1 MTRRDSRLA
10 DCSRPAMI
18 LLALALSGAL
28 GACYTA
34 VRHPAAGEPVAVRSD
49 ETCYRCHSAG
59 AAADPDLYPWGEYY
73 GQSTS
78 PWINYYASPWWYE
91 SRWERNPPSS
101 GEHEEPGAATLSD
114 RQGWGRRPRSVA
126 GSDSLRTRG
135 SGLPPAP
142 IVSAP
147 PVAPMPSGTPT
158 GQTTGTTPGTGEKK
172 KEEKKLE
179 RRALRR

>member
-1 MTRRDSRLA
+1 MIRIHPRLA
-10 DCSRPAMI
+10 ETGRSAAF

-34 VRHPAAGEPVAVRSD
+34 IRHPAAGEPVAARSD

-59 AAADPDLYPWGEYY
+59 ATADPDLYPWGEYY
-73 GQSTS
+73 GRSTS

-101 GEHEEPGAATLSD
+101 GGHGEAGAATLSE
-114 RQGWGRRPRSVA
+114 RQGWGRRPRSAA

-135 SGLPPAP
+135 SVLPPAP
-142 IVSAP
+142 IVSTP
-147 PVAPMPSGTPT
+147 PIAPMPGGTPA
-158 GQTTGTTPGTGEKK
+158 GQTPGNPQGTGEKEK
-172 KEEKKLE
+172 KEKKLE